1 MKSFPLVIQSYSNW
15 LNQWQNSSKRWVLR
29 GFKELSGKPGMYP
42 VKPTGEHLRI
52 NLCLVLFAQLELNF
66 DQYCNIMA
74 TFNGSIQ
81 SFPNSKHPNTK
92 VDDPKMRN
100 SFLWPIHRLAFP
112 VRLFYNEHPSLYH
125 LSPLILFAGLQE
137 AAADPGWRNNKIC

>member
-1 MKSFPLVIQSYSNW
+1 
-15 LNQWQNSSKRWVLR
+15 
-29 GFKELSGKPGMYP
+29 MYP

-52 NLCLVLFAQLELNF
+52 NMCLVLFAQLELNF

-81 SFPNSKHPNTK
+81 SFPNSKRPNTK

-100 SFLWPIHRLAFP
+100 AFR
-112 VRLFYNEHPSLYH
+112 VRLFKIVTHHSYH
-125 LSPLILFAGLQE
+125 LSLLILFAGSQE
-137 AAADPGWRNNKIC
+137 AAADPG